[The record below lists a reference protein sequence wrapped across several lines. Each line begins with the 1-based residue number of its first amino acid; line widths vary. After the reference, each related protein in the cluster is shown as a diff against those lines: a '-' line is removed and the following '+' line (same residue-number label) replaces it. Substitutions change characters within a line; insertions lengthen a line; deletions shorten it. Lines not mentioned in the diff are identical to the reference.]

1 MITHVLMEE
10 NYATL
15 STEYE
20 TLKEKQNLLKSVDKA
35 IIDFKVTPEVYIKP
49 YSRQEPGKGKG
60 KVVVEFGSNT
70 DRDKKYFFEYL
81 IKENGLVC
89 K

>member
-20 TLKEKQNLLKSVDKA
+20 TLEEKQSLLKSVDKA
-35 IIDFKVTPEVYIKP
+35 IIDFKVTPDVYIKP
-49 YSRQEPGKGKG
+49 YSQQEPGKG